1 MSWIVT
7 NIYWILIVCGALTAT
22 MLFPMIAPRR
32 AFKLMFGE
40 VADGSLGALLTRNW
54 GQMIFATGL
63 LLIYAAY
70 HEEARL
76 PILVFAS
83 FTKLT
88 FALLVVSNRGRYAR
102 KLAMQVAV
110 GDLIMVGLFVWYLVA
125 AVSLEY

>member
-7 NIYWILIVCGALTAT
+7 NMHWVLIVCGALTTT
-22 MLFPMIAPRR
+22 MLLPMIAPRF
-32 AFKLMFGE
+32 AFKHMFGE
-40 VADGSLGALLTRNW
+40 AADGPLGELLTRNW

-76 PILVFAS
+76 PILLFAS

-88 FALLVVSNRGRYAR
+88 FAGLVISNGGRYAR
-102 KLAMQVAV
+102 KIAMQVAV
-110 GDLIMVGLFVWYLVA
+110 GDLTMVGLFVWYLL
-125 AVSLEY
+125 AVF

>member
-1 MSWIVT
+1 MDWV
-7 NIYWILIVCGALTAT
+7 LIVCGALTAT
-22 MLFPMIAPRR
+22 MLFPMIAPRF
-32 AFKLMFGE
+32 AFKYMFGE
-40 VADGSLGALLTRNW
+40 VADGPLGELVTRNW
-54 GQMIFATGL
+54 GQMICATGL

-88 FALLVVSNRGRYAR
+88 FASLVISNGGRYAR

-110 GDLIMVGLFVWYLVA
+110 GDLIMVGLFVWYLLA
-125 AVSLEY
+125 AS